1 MFTLFKKST
10 QTKKMKLMM
19 KSIMSLFKLT
29 KVIMNSFLKYKE
41 RVQKLIATKGS
52 IPECRDGKFNFWLY
66 KYYIEYC
73 LTVVFLFCCF

>member
-1 MFTLFKKST
+1 MKKYPNAN
-10 QTKKMKLMM
+10 
-19 KSIMSLFKLT
+19 SLEQF
-29 KVIMNSFLKYKE
+29 FDKYKE